1 MIQNNLPKWG
11 VWICAGWSVALAML
25 ALTTLLQLTWAAGLY
40 SDVYGSQARIW
51 LVFALNVAF
60 SLAFIASAYGLWR
73 QLNWGRLLFL
83 WTIIVWSGFN
93 LLAVLLRDVAYT
105 SAIESTTG
113 DVTVNT
119 IRFTLGLVLPFLFL
133 NLPRVKALFYNTP
146 SDF

>member
-1 MIQNNLPKWG
+1 
-11 VWICAGWSVALAML
+11 
-25 ALTTLLQLTWAAGLY
+25 
-40 SDVYGSQARIW
+40 
-51 LVFALNVAF
+51 
-60 SLAFIASAYGLWR
+60 
-73 QLNWGRLLFL
+73 
-83 WTIIVWSGFN
+83 VWSGFN